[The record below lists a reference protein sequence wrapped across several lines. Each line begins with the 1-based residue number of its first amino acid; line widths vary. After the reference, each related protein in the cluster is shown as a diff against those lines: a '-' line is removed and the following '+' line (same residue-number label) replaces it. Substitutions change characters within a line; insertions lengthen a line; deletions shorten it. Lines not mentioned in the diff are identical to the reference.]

1 MVTLLVMVPMCNVLK
16 STFAL
21 SILLFNCMVKLVKEC
36 FYRTRCAFFFFKRNT
51 YANFYIYCLAGKFK

>member
-1 MVTLLVMVPMCNVLK
+1 MVMLLVMVPMCNVLK

-51 YANFYIYCLAGKFK
+51 YPNLYIYCLAGKFK